1 MQRRGVSRGPA
12 GVGGAASTG
21 PGAIPAGGEDKWHAV
36 FAVFGTTGNVY
47 ECHVCANPSCTCPD
61 FTGDLRTNVL
71 CNTVSHKANAYKSDR
86 LCCVIH
92 NLSLLRC
99 CRDSPSVLKLWVV
112 FGEFG
117 VKIGALVKSQ
127 PCGAGGLPAVV
138 IASYTAALRSN
149 LFRR

>member
-1 MQRRGVSRGPA
+1 MDDRCIARHIGQSFDLLCAFGQKIFHGR
-12 GVGGAASTG
+12 
-21 PGAIPAGGEDKWHAV
+21 AIAMGQNIDWV
-36 FAVFGTTGNVY
+36 
-47 ECHVCANPSCTCPD
+47 TC
-61 FTGDLRTNVL
+61 RQEVL

-92 NLSLLRC
+92 DLSLLRC
-99 CRDSPSVLKLWVV
+99 CRDSLSVLKLRAV

-127 PCGAGGLPAVV
+127 PFGAGGLPAAV